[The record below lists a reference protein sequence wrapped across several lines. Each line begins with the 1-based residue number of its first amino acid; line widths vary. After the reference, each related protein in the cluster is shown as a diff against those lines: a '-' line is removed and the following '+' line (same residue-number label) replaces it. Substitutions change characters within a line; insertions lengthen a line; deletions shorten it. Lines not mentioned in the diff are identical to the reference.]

1 MKIAMAI
8 ATAGRRD
15 VLNETIAWLKT
26 QTRPADRFYLAPASD
41 KDLDEAAL
49 EGFPSPCEVIKGAKG
64 LPAQR
69 NAILRQL
76 KDEDIVVFFDDD
88 FLPEPNF
95 LQELEALFASRPGL
109 AIATGHVVA
118 DGAHNAGIST
128 QDGIATLQALTN
140 VEGER
145 IIDTFGGYGCNMA
158 INAPLARSHNILFD
172 EVLPLYAW
180 WEDIDFSRRLAP
192 YGDIKQSFRLRGVHL
207 GSKSGRSPGK
217 RLGYSQVAN
226 ILYMARKG
234 SISHKV
240 AFRQIMRNVAANMM
254 KSFKPEPWVD
264 RKGRLS
270 GNILAFGD
278 ALRGRVD
285 PQRILKM

>member
-1 MKIAMAI
+1 MKIAIAI
-8 ATAGRRD
+8 ATAGRRK
-15 VLNETIAWLKT
+15 VLSETIDWLRL
-26 QTRPADRFYLAPASD
+26 QTRPADTFYLAPASTD
-41 KDLDEAAL
+41 DLDEASL
-49 EGFPSPCEVIKGAKG
+49 DGFPSQHFVVRGARG

-69 NAILRQL
+69 NSILRSVQ
-76 KDEDIVVFFDDD
+76 DEDVVVFFDDD
-88 FLPEPNF
+88 FLPEPTF
-95 LQELEALFASRPGL
+95 LQELEDLFTHMPSL

-118 DGAHNAGIST
+118 DGAHNAGISS
-128 QDGIATLQALTN
+128 QEAIAILKNLPDVIDN
-140 VEGER
+140 R
-145 IIDTFGGYGCNMA
+145 IIDTYGGYGCNMA
-158 INAPLARSHNILFD
+158 INLPLARSHNILFD

-234 SISHKV
+234 SISPGV
-240 AFRQIMRNVAANMM
+240 AMQQIFRNVSANAV
-254 KSFKPEPWVD
+254 KFVNPEPWVD

-270 GNILAFGD
+270 GNLTRSHRPATHS
-278 ALRGRVD
+278 
-285 PQRILKM
+285 